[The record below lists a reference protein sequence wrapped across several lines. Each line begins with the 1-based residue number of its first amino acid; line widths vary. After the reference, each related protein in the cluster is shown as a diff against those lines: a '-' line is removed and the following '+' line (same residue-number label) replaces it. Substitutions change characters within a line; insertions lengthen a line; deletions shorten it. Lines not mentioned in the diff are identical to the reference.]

1 LGSFIKAV
9 AHGTLI
15 NDKKQTCSVRVILY
29 RRRTYYSEEK
39 CQTNMEI
46 FQYARVRAD
55 DSSQAP
61 LQVSAQSICDIMSA

>member
-1 LGSFIKAV
+1 M
-9 AHGTLI
+9 
-15 NDKKQTCSVRVILY
+15 RVILY

-39 CQTNMEI
+39 CQTNMEV